1 MKDIDL
7 IKDKK
12 LKYKVIKYSFKSYKK
27 RHLTSRINEKSFK
40 EYLKRN
46 FILLFLWDDTKEG
59 SSYWTKFDTHLNT
72 LKRNLKKMKTNR
84 SKAIEYWNTLDSNPL
99 VKKIKQ
105 NELIKKYYGKTFK
118 AIFLTG
124 NAIEHIYNSENII
137 NKNKIINKNNIID
150 DKINQLLS
158 LSDEFIFPA
167 YYPHEKKI
175 MWKISNVYTEYGR
188 SEVLVLS
195 GVDEGIEIAL
205 DLAIKYISEARDKFY
220 N

>member
-72 LKRNLKKMKTNR
+72 LKRNLKK
-84 SKAIEYWNTLDSNPL
+84 
-99 VKKIKQ
+99 
-105 NELIKKYYGKTFK
+105 NE
-118 AIFLTG
+118 
-124 NAIEHIYNSENII
+124 
-137 NKNKIINKNNIID
+137 NK
-150 DKINQLLS
+150 
-158 LSDEFIFPA
+158 
-167 YYPHEKKI
+167 
-175 MWKISNVYTEYGR
+175 
-188 SEVLVLS
+188 
-195 GVDEGIEIAL
+195 
-205 DLAIKYISEARDKFY
+205 
-220 N
+220 